1 MVSQAPKPLTELHM
15 FLELSGRISEIFWV
29 YTLRSEN
36 TDNSHQLEI
45 CVRGV
50 LTQLMIWHLVTFS
63 IRKSELLWCLPLSS
77 VIRIYIISWTGH
89 CNTITKVSVI
99 PENGGIL
106 QQTGKLFC
114 LIRRATEGCDG
125 QYLLAGHHYFAIF
138 YFILFY
144 FILYT
149 VRYLKV
155 TVLFLSGS
163 LFFHHP
169 SSQVWYHRRVPQ
181 VGILWHCS
189 LFSIFLSLLIN
200 RCTRLQCRLLVLM

>member
-1 MVSQAPKPLTELHM
+1 MVEPLVDILWWLILLSSSSQCDLGCDCECVICFEAQERQVWPQLKESWLLLCSSWLQSMVSQAPKPLTELHM

-125 QYLLAGHHYFAIF
+125 
-138 YFILFY
+138 
-144 FILYT
+144 
-149 VRYLKV
+149 
-155 TVLFLSGS
+155 S

-181 VGILWHCS
+181 
-189 LFSIFLSLLIN
+189 
-200 RCTRLQCRLLVLM
+200 CRLLVLM